1 MSNGTVY
8 YLTTLVTYAAVDMM
22 ACLGLNL
29 QFGISG
35 ITNFGFI
42 IYQATGAY
50 VAAILSMPGDSAN
63 GGFQTYIGGL
73 HLPFPLPWLG
83 ALAAGALIAIP
94 TGLVVRRSLRP
105 DYAAVAML
113 VTAVFLNTFVNNF
126 RALFNGAAG
135 LALVPSPLGGVFNP
149 QSVSYQLYYTLFA
162 LFCVFLVYLVVRMIT
177 ESPYGRSLRAMR
189 DDEVTAGAIGKDTDK
204 MRMAILA
211 VGGAIGGLSGA
222 MLVGF
227 INLWAPSAWTY
238 PETIVLIAAIIVGGR
253 ANHIGSMFGA
263 LLVPVGFLEV
273 TRYIPPF
280 GPPNLVPALEWI
292 ATAALILIF
301 MWMRPQGIFPERR
314 RRLARLM
321 PHGEPAA
328 QALRPPLGSGGALPL
343 SGGVHAGTSQFRSHS
358 DHDADH

>member
-1 MSNGTVY
+1 MSNATLY
-8 YLTTLVTYAAVDMM
+8 YLTTIFTYAAVDMM

-29 QFGISG
+29 QFGVAG

-42 IYQATGAY
+42 IYQAVGAY
-50 VAAILSMPGDSAN
+50 AAAVLSMPGDASN
-63 GGFQTYIGGL
+63 GGFQVYIGGL
-73 HLPFPLPWLG
+73 HLPFPLPWIG
-83 ALAAGALIAIP
+83 AAIAGALIAVP

-126 RALFNGAAG
+126 RSLFNGAAG
-135 LALVPSPLGGVFNP
+135 LALVPSPLSGVLNS
-149 QSVSYQLYYTLFA
+149 QSASYQLFYTLFA
-162 LFCVFLVYLVVRMIT
+162 LFMVAMVYLVVRMIT

-189 DDEVTAGAIGKDTDK
+189 DDEMTTGSIGKNTDR
-204 MRMAILA
+204 MRMTILV

-253 ANHIGSMFGA
+253 GNHIGAMFGA

-280 GPPNLVPALEWI
+280 GPPGLVPALEWV
-292 ATAALILIF
+292 ATGILILLF
-301 MWMRPQGIFPERR
+301 LWARPEGIFRERR
-314 RRLARLM
+314 RKLASLL
-321 PHGEPAA
+321 PGPAA
-328 QALRPPLGSGGALPL
+328 VGVSVGSIGGG
-343 SGGVHAGTSQFRSHS
+343 SVDS
-358 DHDADH
+358 

>member
-1 MSNGTVY
+1 MSNGTLY
-8 YLTTLVTYAAVDMM
+8 YLTTIFTYAAVDMM

-29 QFGISG
+29 QFGVSG

-42 IYQATGAY
+42 IYQAVGAY
-50 VAAILSMPGDSAN
+50 VAAVLSMPGDAAN

-73 HLPFPLPWLG
+73 HMPFPFPWIG
-83 ALAAGALIAIP
+83 AALAGAIIAVP

-126 RALFNGAAG
+126 RPLFNGAAG
-135 LALVPSPLGGVFNP
+135 LALVPAPFSGIFNS
-149 QSVSYQLYYTLFA
+149 QSASYQVYYTLFA
-162 LFCVFLVYLVVRMIT
+162 LFLVGLVYLVVRLIS

-189 DDEVTAGAIGKDTDK
+189 DDELTAGAIGKNTDK
-204 MRMAILA
+204 MRMTILV

-253 ANHIGSMFGA
+253 GNHVGAMFGA

-280 GPPNLVPALEWI
+280 GPPGLVPALEWVVTGI
-292 ATAALILIF
+292 LILAF
-301 MWMRPQGIFPERR
+301 LWARPEGILRERR
-314 RRLARLM
+314 RRLAKFL
-321 PHGEPAA
+321 PVQGP
-328 QALRPPLGSGGALPL
+328 PPLLGS
-343 SGGVHAGTSQFRSHS
+343 SGVDS
-358 DHDADH
+358 

>member
-1 MSNGTVY
+1 MSNGTLY
-8 YLTTLVTYAAVDMM
+8 YLTTIVTYAAVDMM

-29 QFGISG
+29 QFGVSG

-42 IYQATGAY
+42 IYQAVGAY
-50 VAAILSMPGDSAN
+50 VAAILSLPGDSAN
-63 GGFQTYIGGL
+63 GGFQVYLGGL
-73 HLPFPLPWLG
+73 HMPFPLPWIG
-83 ALAAGALIAIP
+83 AALAGAVIAVP

-135 LALVPSPLGGVFNP
+135 LALVPSPLGGVLNS
-149 QSVSYQLYYTLFA
+149 QSVGYQVAYSAFA
-162 LFCVFLVYLVVRMIT
+162 LVLVAVVYFVVRLIT

-189 DDEVTAGAIGKDTDK
+189 DDELVAGAIGKNTDR
-204 MRMAILA
+204 MRMTILV

-253 ANHIGSMFGA
+253 GNNIGAMFGA
-263 LLVPVGFLEV
+263 LLVPVGFLEI

-280 GPPNLVPALEWI
+280 GPPGLVPALEWVVTGI
-292 ATAALILIF
+292 LILIF
-301 MWMRPQGIFPERR
+301 LWARPEGILRERR
-314 RRLARLM
+314 RQLSKRM
-321 PHGEPAA
+321 PAV
-328 QALRPPLGSGGALPL
+328 GALATVG
-343 SGGVHAGTSQFRSHS
+343 SESVDS
-358 DHDADH
+358 